1 MTHGRSA
8 RTALNS
14 RTKNRRATLTG
25 FSVEPTNRPPAPS
38 ASLEARVAELEKEVA
53 ALRDVVN
60 RLDGAVP
67 NYFDTGVNEG
77 NKKPGP
83 TKNIQDDELFRS
95 RDGIVSWLEE
105 VWPELIHPLLAAAN
119 PRQVATVLKKVARP
133 KNIQPPWQ
141 SRFLAH
147 PAKLFDFLRSSK
159 FKKRPPKKT
168 VMDAVNRPAED
179 EKRKRA
185 ANRLPT
191 RQIANAMAGVPKLR
205 WRTSLDRCSTN
216 PCSYPVAI
224 STDRYYRAM
233 FPVPVPS
240 QPNKSSVRIS

>member
-14 RTKNRRATLTG
+14 RTNNPRTPLTG
-25 FSVEPTNRPPAPS
+25 FSGEPTNQPEPP
-38 ASLEARVAELEKEVA
+38 ASLESRVAKLETEIA
-53 ALRDVVN
+53 ALREAVN
-60 RLDGAVP
+60 RVDGVVP
-67 NYFDTGVNEG
+67 SYLYTGVDETG

-83 TKNIQDDELFRS
+83 GKNIGDAELFRS

-105 VWPELIHPLLAAAN
+105 VWPELVQPLLAAAN
-119 PRQVATVLKKVARP
+119 PREVATVLKKVARP
-133 KNIQPPWQ
+133 KNVQPPWQ

-147 PAKLFDFLRSSK
+147 PAKLRDFLRSDK
-159 FKKRPPKKT
+159 FRIKPPKKT
-168 VMDAVNRPAED
+168 VVDALNRPAED

-216 PCSYPVAI
+216 PCSYLVAI
-224 STDRYYRAM
+224 STDRHYRVM
-233 FPVPVPS
+233 FTIPPA
-240 QPNKSSVRIS
+240 PN

>member
-1 MTHGRSA
+1 MAG
-8 RTALNS
+8 
-14 RTKNRRATLTG
+14 
-25 FSVEPTNRPPAPS
+25 
-38 ASLEARVAELEKEVA
+38 LEKEVA
-53 ALRDVVN
+53 ALREVVD
-60 RLDGAVP
+60 RLDGVVP
-67 NYFDTGVNEG
+67 NYFEARVNETG

-83 TKNIQDDELFRS
+83 TKNIQDNELFRS

-105 VWPELIHPLLAAAN
+105 VWPELVQPLLAAAN
-119 PRQVATVLKKVARP
+119 PRQAAAVLKKVARP

-141 SRFLAH
+141 SRVLAH

-168 VMDAVNRPAED
+168 VMDALNRPAED
-179 EKRKRA
+179 EKRNRA

-216 PCSYPVAI
+216 PCTYPVAI
-224 STDRYYRAM
+224 STDRHYRAL
-233 FPVPVPS
+233 FTAPAP
-240 QPNKSSVRIS
+240 RLTISKP

>member
-8 RTALNS
+8 RMALNS

-25 FSVEPTNRPPAPS
+25 FSVEATNRPPEPP

-53 ALRDVVN
+53 ALTEVVN
-60 RLDGAVP
+60 RLDGVVP
-67 NYFDTGVNEG
+67 HYFDSGVDETG

-83 TKNIQDDELFRS
+83 AKNIQDDELFRS
-95 RDGIVSWLEE
+95 RDGIVIWLEE
-105 VWPELIHPLLAAAN
+105 VWPELVQPLFAATN
-119 PRQVATVLKKVARP
+119 PRQVAAALKKVARP
-133 KNIQPPWQ
+133 KNIQPLWQ

-147 PAKLFDFLRSSK
+147 PAKLFNFLQSSK

-168 VMDAVNRPAED
+168 VMDALNRPAED
-179 EKRKRA
+179 EKRNRA

-216 PCSYPVAI
+216 PCTYPVTI
-224 STDRYYRAM
+224 STGRHYRAI
-233 FPVPVPS
+233 FTVPAP
-240 QPNKSSVRIS
+240 RLTISKP